1 MNARKLS
8 LSIVTPTTVAST
20 IVTAIIGLTALS
32 VPAFGHH
39 AASMFDRER
48 TIDLTG
54 TVREFQWTNPH
65 IWIQVEIANENGE
78 MEEWSVEGGVPNR
91 LFRAGWRSNSFR
103 PGDKVTV
110 RGFPMRDGGRAALF
124 IGAKLPDGS
133 TLGRY
138 E

>member
-1 MNARKLS
+1 MNS
-8 LSIVTPTTVAST
+8 LRIPST
-20 IVTAIIGLTALS
+20 IAASLMAASATAVLAVGVAT
-32 VPAFGHH
+32 VPGSAVAHH

-48 TIDLTG
+48 TIELTG
-54 TVREFQWTNPH
+54 AVREFQWTNPH
-65 IWIQVEIANENGE
+65 IWIQVEVANESGE
-78 MEEWSVEGGVPNR
+78 IDEWSVEGGVPNR
-91 LFRAGWRSNSFR
+91 LYRAGWRPTSFE
-103 PGDKVTV
+103 PGDEVTI